1 MNGLETIIMELITA
15 FTGSLGYALLFHL
28 RAGLIPA
35 ASVGGM
41 VSWGVYLL
49 SCHFLDGI
57 FVPSFLASAF
67 AALYAEILARIKKAP
82 ATIFYA
88 PAVIPLIPGSSLYYT
103 MQSAVQGNWA
113 AFESYGALTAQ
124 YALAIAAGMSFI
136 WALCHIQRKLAHR
149 PSGK

>member
-1 MNGLETIIMELITA
+1 MERIVLQLITA
-15 FTGSLGYALLFHL
+15 FTGSMGYALLFRL

-41 VSWGVYLL
+41 ASWGVYLL
-49 SCHFLDGI
+49 SCHFLEGI

-67 AALYAEILARIKKAP
+67 AALYAEILARLKKAP

-88 PAVIPLIPGSSLYYT
+88 PTVIPLIPGSSLFYT
-103 MQSAVQGNWA
+103 MQSAVQADWVS
-113 AFESYGALTAQ
+113 FEANGALTAQ

-136 WALCHIQRKLAHR
+136 WALCHIQRKLA
-149 PSGK
+149 GI